1 MKKKLRRKTLK
12 IATAPQIRL
21 FEAPEDDAVVGQEVT
36 RPGVLSFSDPDPRD
50 IFLGGRRLDEYLRDA
65 GERRPL
71 VLRDVVRAQDY
82 SAFEASYLHD
92 GRPAYSPAS
101 MVALILYGLMN
112 GVNSLRGLERMARM
126 DLGCMWVCGG
136 ITPDHSSLGRF
147 IVRHGEQMRDSFFVQ
162 MTADTLKRMG
172 RGVEETALDGTVVQA
187 VASAHNTL
195 KLEAARAK
203 LQEAR
208 EAQLQRPDDPK
219 ASEKVYQAERV
230 VQVAEERAAA
240 RKQKGRDAEQ
250 TRVSPTEPESMIQP
264 LKGGGSKPSYKP
276 IILATP
282 DRVIVGQTVEPSS
295 ETKPVAGLIDQANR
309 IGQRAVPQT
318 EAVVDGDLAVAP
330 EAAAVAPPQTE
341 EAPTQ
346 GESEAAGT
354 QPPAE
359 PASQRAPG
367 AHVRDVLAD
376 AGFFTDD
383 VIQSMDERSI
393 EFLCPQG
400 SSQSSKSW
408 DKTSKK
414 AFAKAQF
421 IFDLKLDGYRC
432 PAGALLTPSR
442 RSEGTSKTT
451 RYVLY
456 TTPDCA
462 GCALRAQCTK
472 SPQGRSIKRYP
483 GDERKDKLRDRMK
496 KPEVRSR
503 YRKRAAW
510 VEPVFSSLKLIQGL
524 VRFARHG
531 LARVRLEFA
540 LHAMAH
546 NLGRLLA
553 FIQAPKSHQKPP
565 KAPQA
570 LSPPLIA
577 FLSGLL
583 AVLSAH
589 RRVTNFL
596 APGPSM
602 RPHHAPCP

>member
-1 MKKKLRRKTLK
+1 M
-12 IATAPQIRL
+12 
-21 FEAPEDDAVVGQEVT
+21 
-36 RPGVLSFSDPDPRD
+36 
-50 IFLGGRRLDEYLRDA
+50 
-65 GERRPL
+65 
-71 VLRDVVRAQDY
+71 
-82 SAFEASYLHD
+82 
-92 GRPAYSPAS
+92 
-101 MVALILYGLMN
+101 
-112 GVNSLRGLERMARM
+112 
-126 DLGCMWVCGG
+126 
-136 ITPDHSSLGRF
+136 
-147 IVRHGEQMRDSFFVQ
+147 
-162 MTADTLKRMG
+162 
-172 RGVEETALDGTVVQA
+172 QA

-195 KLEAARAK
+195 RLEAAHAK

-208 EAQLQRPDDPK
+208 EAQAKKPDDLK
-219 ASEKVYQAERV
+219 ASEKVSQAEKV

-240 RKQKGRDAEQ
+240 RKQKGRAAEQ

-276 IILATP
+276 VILATR

-295 ETKPVAGLIDQANR
+295 ETKPVAGLLDQANR
-309 IGQRAVPQT
+309 IGQRAVPPAQIV
-318 EAVVDGDLAVAP
+318 AVLDGDLAVAP
-330 EAAAVAPPQTE
+330 ETAAVATPQSD
-341 EAPTQ
+341 EAPEQ
-346 GESEAAGT
+346 GKSEVAGA
-354 QPPAE
+354 QPQVEA
-359 PASQRAPG
+359 ASQRAPE
-367 AHVRDVLAD
+367 AKVRGVLAD

-400 SSQSSKSW
+400 SSQGSKSW

-421 IFDLKLDGYRC
+421 IFDLKLEGYRC

-442 RSEGTSKTT
+442 RSEGTSKTK

-462 GCALRAQCTK
+462 SCPLRAQCTK
-472 SPQGRSIKRYP
+472 SPQGRSILRYP

-496 KPEVRSR
+496 KPEVRLR
-503 YRKRAAW
+503 YRKRSAW

-531 LARVRLEFA
+531 LERVRLEFT

-553 FIQAPKSHQKPP
+553 FIQAPKTPQKPP
-565 KAPQA
+565 KATQA

-577 FLSGLL
+577 FISGLL
-583 AVLSAH
+583 VVLSAH
-589 RRVTNFL
+589 RRVTYFA

-602 RPHHAPCP
+602 RHHHAPCA